1 MMILSGY
8 MGIRITDLPKSVR
21 WLSELLPTAQLGN
34 DYIDFWLGRNY
45 NFGPLIQSMIF
56 MSALSAVVVLV
67 AFKVRGRKN

>member
-1 MMILSGY
+1 M
-8 MGIRITDLPKSVR
+8 
-21 WLSELLPTAQLGN
+21 LSELLPTAQLGN